1 MEQQNKQMEYEK
13 AITYIFSMI
22 QNGELSVGNKLPTE
36 RTIAETLNIGRNS
49 TREALSILHGMGI
62 INRVHGSGNYIS
74 ARTNET
80 FRQLLI
86 MMLAL
91 GTITKKD
98 VCEFRRTME
107 KATCSLLIKKGIR
120 EEHKNIFEENLKDL
134 KNASDLNQAILD
146 KEFHELLMKESE
158 NTLLITIMEALMT
171 VYREWIDE
179 VLQKADKQ
187 KKKEFHLYHEGIYHG
202 ILIGNEKDVTTF
214 IDKHYDLI
222 EELIEI

>member
-1 MEQQNKQMEYEK
+1 MEQQSKQMEYEK

-22 QNGELSVGNKLPTE
+22 QNGELSVGSKLPTE

-74 ARTNET
+74 ERMNET
-80 FRQLLI
+80 FRQILI

-107 KATCSLLIKKGIR
+107 KATCSLIIKKGIR
-120 EEHKNIFEENLKDL
+120 ETPDSLRL
-134 KNASDLNQAILD
+134 
-146 KEFHELLMKESE
+146 
-158 NTLLITIMEALMT
+158 
-171 VYREWIDE
+171 E
-179 VLQKADKQ
+179 V
-187 KKKEFHLYHEGIYHG
+187 
-202 ILIGNEKDVTTF
+202 VT
-214 IDKHYDLI
+214 
-222 EELIEI
+222 

>member
-1 MEQQNKQMEYEK
+1 MEPQNKHMEYEK
-13 AITYIFSMI
+13 AMTYIFSMI
-22 QNGELSVGNKLPTE
+22 QNGELSVGSKLPTE
-36 RTIAETLNIGRNS
+36 RAIAETLNIGRNS

-74 ARTNET
+74 ERMNET
-80 FRQLLI
+80 FRQILI

-120 EEHKNIFEENLKDL
+120 EEHKNIFEKNLKDI

-187 KKKEFHLYHEGIYHG
+187 KKEEFHLYHDGIYHG
-202 ILIGNEKDVTTF
+202 ILQGNEEDVTTF

-222 EELIEI
+222 EELIML